1 MIQVQLLHV
10 PGCPHVDAARRLLSS
25 CMQELGVAASI
36 QEREGAFP
44 SPSILVN
51 GVDATGGL
59 VRTVRMFDDPDQTI
73 HTTRGYDN
81 VTGVGTPRGLLFLL
95 LS

>member
-51 GVDATGGL
+51 GVDAMGAPASAEAHCRLDT
-59 VRTVRMFDDPDQTI
+59 P
-73 HTTRGYDN
+73 TRDR
-81 VTGVGTPRGLLFLL
+81 VLAALRGALA
-95 LS
+95 